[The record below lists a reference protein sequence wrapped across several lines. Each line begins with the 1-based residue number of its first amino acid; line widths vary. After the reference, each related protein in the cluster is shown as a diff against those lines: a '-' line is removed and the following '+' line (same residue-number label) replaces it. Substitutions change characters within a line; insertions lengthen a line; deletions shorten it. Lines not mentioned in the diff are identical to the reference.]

1 MERLIGS
8 VKKRKVNEAADLV
21 FDAEAMIAW
30 DILQTA
36 WKKHTEAQV
45 WVIGQCARKKA

>member
-36 WKKHTEAQV
+36 WKKHKEAQV